1 MKTYIT
7 KLTLIILF
15 LACAIA
21 NGQDAEPE
29 SADIVSD
36 DFGTF
41 DLVLDETEVT
51 QVLQMLSIQSEKN
64 IIASNSVTGTVSANL
79 YDLTFNEALDAIL
92 RVNGFAYIEEGNFVY
107 VYTLEELQTIE
118 AARRKTQSRIFE
130 LQYLS
135 ATDADAFVT
144 PLLSSD
150 GESAFRGDVDAGYQ
164 PSLTDGGGDSYAW
177 ASKLVVNDYEENL
190 DNIAALL
197 AELDT
202 PPSQVVVEATIVQ
215 TRVTE
220 DNEFG
225 VDFTALS
232 NIQIGGIDGGP
243 MAA

>member
-1 MKTYIT
+1 MEIPPVNITIDLKTT
-7 KLTLIILF
+7 V
-15 LACAIA
+15 LAIVLAIVPQA
-21 NGQDAEPE
+21 FSQDDSAEDGE
-29 SADIVSD
+29 LVGD

-64 IIASNSVTGTVSANL
+64 IIASNSVTGTVSASF

-107 VYTLEELQTIE
+107 VYTLEELNTIE
-118 AARRKTQSRIFE
+118 AARRKKQSRIFE

-135 ATDADAFVT
+135 AEDANAFVE
-144 PLLSSD
+144 PLLSAD
-150 GESAFRGDVDAGYQ
+150 GKAAFRGDVTAGFQ
-164 PSLTDGGGDSYAW
+164 PTMADGGGDSYAW
-177 ASKLVVNDYEENL
+177 ASKMVVNDYEENL
-190 DNIAALL
+190 EDIAALL
-197 AELDT
+197 LDLDT
-202 PPSQVVVEATIVQ
+202 PPSQVIVEATIVQ

-232 NIQIGGIDGGP
+232 NK
-243 MAA
+243 